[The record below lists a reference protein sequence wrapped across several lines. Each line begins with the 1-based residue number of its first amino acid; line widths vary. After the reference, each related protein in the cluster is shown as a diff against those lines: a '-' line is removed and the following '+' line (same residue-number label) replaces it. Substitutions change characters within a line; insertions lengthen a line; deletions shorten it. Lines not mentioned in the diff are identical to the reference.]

1 MTHVTYHAF
10 KQFGQAAT
18 IAIVAAAG
26 PGFIGTFVV
35 AVKRYNEER
44 EVIFKKSMNDMVVG
58 LRLTCLCGCFFSL
71 APHTPLL
78 FPRPENRRTTAGW
91 RRRSGRRSRSNGR
104 RSRAPS

>member
-44 EVIFKKSMNDMVVG
+44 EVFLFLWSMNDMVVG
-58 LRLTCLCGCFFSL
+58 LRLTCLCVCFFSL
-71 APHTPLL
+71 PHTRHSSSPV
-78 FPRPENRRTTAGW
+78 PKIGGQPPAG
-91 RRRSGRRSRSNGR
+91 GGG
-104 RSRAPS
+104 AGATGAADDAEE